1 MFAVSDRS
9 ENFTPSGDEAGL
21 SSSTLVSRN
30 VTVAGR
36 RTSVRME
43 PAMWQ
48 GFSDIAT
55 RERLSIHQI
64 ATAIERRKP
73 AETSLTAA
81 MRVFIRAYYKAAAT
95 ETGHRRAGHGRGAV
109 ELLPALETVT
119 GA

>member
-1 MFAVSDRS
+1 MFASNKTADDL
-9 ENFTPSGDEAGL
+9 SGHRPEASL
-21 SSSTLVSRN
+21 ANSTLISRN

-36 RTSVRME
+36 RTSVRLE

-48 GFSDIAT
+48 GFFDIAG

-73 AETSLTAA
+73 LETSLTAA
-81 MRVFIRAYYKAAAT
+81 MRVFVMAYFRAAAT
-95 ETGHRRAGHGRGAV
+95 ETGHRRAGHSRGAV
-109 ELLPALETVT
+109 ELLPALECVT